1 MKASFKEVQR
11 VDSLWPLLLL
21 AITLVSN
28 WVLYFKMQ
36 ENNWDYF
43 YISVSTAMLISGLL
57 VMTRL
62 TTHIDSRGISFRL
75 FPFQWK
81 EKTLLWQDIELAQVR
96 TYKPIQDFG
105 GWGLRWS
112 RNGRSYSV
120 KGNNGIQLVLR
131 NQKRILV
138 GTQKSEIVEEM
149 ITQYKK

>member
-1 MKASFKEVQR
+1 
-11 VDSLWPLLLL
+11 
-21 AITLVSN
+21 
-28 WVLYFKMQ
+28 
-36 ENNWDYF
+36 
-43 YISVSTAMLISGLL
+43 MLISGLL

-75 FPFQWK
+75 FPFQSK
-81 EKTLLWQDIELAQVR
+81 EKTLSWQDIELAQVR

-112 RNGRSYSV
+112 RNGRAYSV
-120 KGNNGIQLVLR
+120 KGNHCIQLVLR

-138 GTQKSEIVEEM
+138 GTQKPEIVEGM